1 MRMAGATNFQ
11 SHEGKRKSCFTV
23 MGYFE
28 NAESGYEKSY
38 FLLKISNSAFQEFSR
53 RSAREL
59 RRSTETAYLS

>member
-38 FLLKISNSAFQEFSR
+38 FLLKISNSAFQGFP
-53 RSAREL
+53 RSSVREL
-59 RRSTETAYLS
+59 RRSTGTAYLS

>member
-1 MRMAGATNFQ
+1 
-11 SHEGKRKSCFTV
+11 